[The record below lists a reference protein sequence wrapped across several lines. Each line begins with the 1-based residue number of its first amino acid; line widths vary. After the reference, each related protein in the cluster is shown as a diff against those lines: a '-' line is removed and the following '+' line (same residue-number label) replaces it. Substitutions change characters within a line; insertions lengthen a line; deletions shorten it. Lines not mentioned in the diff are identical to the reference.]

1 MPSFLRVC
9 LFSFIFFPFLFIS
22 NHVFSFFKKKIII
35 PHVRLTGVIG
45 AAGKFKQG
53 IDLAGQR
60 EILKK
65 AFSFKKIKHVAISVN
80 SPGGSPVQSS
90 LIGAKIKYLSD
101 KHKIPVYAFVEDVAA
116 SGGYWIACCADEIYV
131 DESSILGSIGV
142 ISASFGFN
150 KIMEKQG
157 IERRVHT
164 SGTDKSMLDPFRPE
178 KPSDIKRLKE
188 LQKQIHET
196 FIEHV
201 KNCRNS
207 KLSDDKDLFTGEI
220 WIGKKAI
227 DVGLV
232 DGIGHLKPFFEKK
245 YGKKVRINIFGGKK
259 SILQRF
265 GAKLLANN
273 IEELNYQALWN
284 RFGL

>member
-1 MPSFLRVC
+1 MGVMKRW
-9 LFSFIFFPFLFIS
+9 IPFLKADPAVSI
-22 NHVFSFFKKKIII
+22 
-35 PHVRLTGVIG
+35 VRVVGVIATG
-45 AAGKFKQG
+45 GRG
-53 IDLAGQR
+53 STINDENLSPYL
-60 EILKK
+60 EK
-65 AFSFKKIKHVAISVN
+65 AFTKN
-80 SPGGSPVQSS
+80 SPKAVGLLINCPGGSPVQSS
-90 LIGAKIKYLSD
+90 LIGTKIKYLSN
-101 KHKIPVYAFVEDVAA
+101 KHQVPVYAFVEDVAA

-150 KIMEKQG
+150 QIMKKQG
-157 IERRVHT
+157 IERRVYT

-178 KPSDIKRLKE
+178 KPSDVKRLKR
-188 LQKQIHET
+188 LQKQIHQT
-196 FIEHV
+196 FINHV
-201 KNCRNS
+201 KNCRGV
-207 KLSDDKDLFTGEI
+207 KLSNHKDLFTGEI

-227 DVGLV
+227 EVGLV
-232 DGIGHLKPFFEKK
+232 DGIAHFKPFFEKK
-245 YGKKVRINIFGGKK
+245 FGEKVKINIFGGKK

>member
-1 MPSFLRVC
+1 
-9 LFSFIFFPFLFIS
+9 
-22 NHVFSFFKKKIII
+22 
-35 PHVRLTGVIG
+35 
-45 AAGKFKQG
+45 
-53 IDLAGQR
+53 
-60 EILKK
+60 
-65 AFSFKKIKHVAISVN
+65 
-80 SPGGSPVQSS
+80 
-90 LIGAKIKYLSD
+90 
-101 KHKIPVYAFVEDVAA
+101 
-116 SGGYWIACCADEIYV
+116 
-131 DESSILGSIGV
+131 
-142 ISASFGFN
+142 
-150 KIMEKQG
+150 MEKQG

-201 KNCRNS
+201 KNCRHS
-207 KLSDDKDLFTGEI
+207 KLSDNKELFTGEI